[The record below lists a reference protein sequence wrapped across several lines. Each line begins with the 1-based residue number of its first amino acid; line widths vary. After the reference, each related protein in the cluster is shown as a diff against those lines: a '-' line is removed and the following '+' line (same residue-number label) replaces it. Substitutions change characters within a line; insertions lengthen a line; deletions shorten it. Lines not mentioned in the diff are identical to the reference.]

1 LRHRDNY
8 PQEALLFFFL
18 FFSRICKSYS
28 IRKTSHIYIHIY
40 KIGYIYYFRL
50 VLFKCSLQSSTSDDQ
65 LLLTNESYF
74 SFEEIKSYESESL
87 NSTYYSPN
95 SSLVDIENMVQ
106 EFDEINLTNNNSNN
120 TSFNEGKHDF
130 FYFFLV
136 FYLCFFDV
144 VICASF
150 YSSSEQGKKIVYI
163 HFFFRLKEK
172 HKRERKTSR
181 RTFDHVKIVSKDGQT
196 KL

>member
-8 PQEALLFFFL
+8 HQEALLFFL
-18 FFSRICKSYS
+18 FFFLGYARAIVYA
-28 IRKTSHIYIHIY
+28 RHHIYIYIYIY

-50 VLFKCSLQSSTSDDQ
+50 VLFKCSLPSSTSDDQ

-106 EFDEINLTNNNSNN
+106 EFDEINLTNSNM
-120 TSFNEGKHDF
+120 SFNEGKHDF

-136 FYLCFFDV
+136 FYLCFLTLLFV
-144 VICASF
+144 HPSIRVANKA
-150 YSSSEQGKKIVYI
+150 KK
-163 HFFFRLKEK
+163 
-172 HKRERKTSR
+172 
-181 RTFDHVKIVSKDGQT
+181 
-196 KL
+196 